1 MMNSDE
7 DRCIAIPIDEQGILD
22 YENDITKRDR
32 LKIFILPAAEFN
44 DLWNCGFFDK
54 LNSELALMIDDYE
67 EEIIPNCDLETTE
80 QIFNEYTKNHKCP
93 VFMEAL
99 QFAKECDTQIC
110 LEF

>member
-1 MMNSDE
+1 MMNSDA
-7 DRCIAIPIDEQGILD
+7 DRTIAIPIDEQGVID
-22 YENDITKRDR
+22 YDNDVSKEDH
-32 LKIFILPAAEFN
+32 LKYFTFPAVEFN
-44 DLWNCGFFDK
+44 YLWNCGFFDK

-80 QIFNEYTKNHKCP
+80 RIFDEFTKNHKCP

-99 QFAKECDTQIC
+99 QFAKKCDTQIC

>member
-7 DRCIAIPIDEQGILD
+7 DRSIAIPIDEQGILD

-93 VFMEAL
+93 VFMKAL